1 MRDILSYGFFV
12 LLATFN
18 VGRSWEHGE
27 FLWAA
32 GFLGIAVVTGLALV
46 MRLWVLDQELH
57 NLRGL
62 IGEDLKKKQ
71 DDVPNVVNPP

>member
-18 VGRSWEHGE
+18 VGRSCEHGE